1 LKLKID
7 VSNST
12 IAGLSSEKSHLTFE
26 VRELRDLTAIYEKK
40 TKELMHDL

>member
-12 IAGLSSEKSHLTFE
+12 IAGLSSEKSHLTLE